1 MSNYKAAENLAIS
14 ETGFLFLP
22 GTGETYTSNEIGK
35 TIIQLLQKGE
45 SQEEI
50 IEKITNE
57 YDVEPNTFEKDLADF
72 INQLTQFNLVS
83 EV

>member
-1 MSNYKAAENLAIS
+1 MSNYNVAENLAIS

-22 GTGETYTSNEIGK
+22 GTGETFTSNEIGK
-35 TIIQLLQKGE
+35 TIVQLLQKGE
-45 SQEEI
+45 SQEKI

-57 YDVEPNTFEKDLADF
+57 YDVDQNTFEKDLTDF

-83 EV
+83 EE

>member
-35 TIIQLLQKGE
+35 TIIQFLQKGN

-50 IEKITNE
+50 IEKIINE
-57 YDVEPNTFEKDLADF
+57 YDVDPNTFEKDLADF

>member
-1 MSNYKAAENLAIS
+1 MSTYKAAENLAIS

-35 TIIQLLQKGE
+35 TIIQLLQKGDN
-45 SQEEI
+45 QEKI

>member
-1 MSNYKAAENLAIS
+1 MSTYKAAENLAIS

-35 TIIQLLQKGE
+35 TIIQCLQKGE
-45 SQEEI
+45 SHEEI

>member
-1 MSNYKAAENLAIS
+1 MSTYKAAENLAIS

-35 TIIQLLQKGE
+35 TIIQFLQKGN

-50 IEKITNE
+50 IEKIINE
-57 YDVEPNTFEKDLADF
+57 YDVDPNTFEKDLADF

>member
-45 SQEEI
+45 SQEKI

>member
-1 MSNYKAAENLAIS
+1 MSTYKAAENLAIS

-45 SQEEI
+45 SQEGI

-57 YDVEPNTFEKDLADF
+57 YDVEPNTFEKDFADF

>member
-1 MSNYKAAENLAIS
+1 MSTYKAAENLAIS

-35 TIIQLLQKGE
+35 TIIQFLQKGD

-72 INQLTQFNLVS
+72 IIQLTQFNLVS